1 MSKRTLVAGV
11 AVLAAGSIATLF
23 ADPAAAVAGALHDL
37 EGASPAWLLAA
48 GVAFLAASL
57 ASAAAWHRGL
67 IACGAT
73 LGRWQVTRRYAAGS
87 LANTLAPANAG
98 EVVRVAL
105 LSRAMG
111 SEGAVF
117 TVIGVSAAVAVIRI
131 SVIAGLFFVTAA
143 SSVPLVWLALGGLG
157 ALCLGCGVFLLARA
171 RISGK
176 ARHMLDVVRGLAA
189 RPAAAIELIAWVGA
203 CTAATILASA
213 CVGAALGVP
222 HPVAAALVI
231 VPAMELAKMLPIT
244 PGNVGLTSA
253 AVAVALHAHGVPGE
267 AAVAAGITLHAVE
280 TVVGLGFGAAGALSL
295 APAVQRPLAWLRPRV
310 AWAVPGATVTSLLF
324 GLALAGL
331 GAGFYTALT

>member
-1 MSKRTLVAGV
+1 
-11 AVLAAGSIATLF
+11 
-23 ADPAAAVAGALHDL
+23 
-37 EGASPAWLLAA
+37 
-48 GVAFLAASL
+48 
-57 ASAAAWHRGL
+57 
-67 IACGAT
+67 
-73 LGRWQVTRRYAAGS
+73 
-87 LANTLAPANAG
+87 
-98 EVVRVAL
+98 
-105 LSRAMG
+105 
-111 SEGAVF
+111 
-117 TVIGVSAAVAVIRI
+117 
-131 SVIAGLFFVTAA
+131 
-143 SSVPLVWLALGGLG
+143 
-157 ALCLGCGVFLLARA
+157 
-171 RISGK
+171 
-176 ARHMLDVVRGLAA
+176 MLDVVRGLAA

-295 APAVQRPLAWLRPRV
+295 APAVQRPLAWLRPRA